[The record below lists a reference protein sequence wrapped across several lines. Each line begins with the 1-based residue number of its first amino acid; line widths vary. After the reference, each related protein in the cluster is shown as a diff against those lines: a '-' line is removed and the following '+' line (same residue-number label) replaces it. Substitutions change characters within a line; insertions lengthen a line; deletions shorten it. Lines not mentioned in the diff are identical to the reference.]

1 MHTLLKRLA
10 ISTLLIAI
18 GFAGG
23 TIFGFINGFGAFAL
37 IDGAPQGAS
46 AVAKLNALAAEKTD
60 PVKIVLEYDVDQS
73 LAFYSMLSEVWW
85 FPLYQSGLLLLDPND
100 SEKYIRRVASYRKI
114 HPSPSRE
121 DMFDKIPEGKEQYTS
136 DYHEL
141 AFGIREHHR
150 RINKVVDKYADKQ
163 PN

>member
-1 MHTLLKRLA
+1 MNTHLKQLA
-10 ISTLLIAI
+10 ISTLLIMI

-23 TIFGFINGFGAFAL
+23 AIFGFINGLGASAL

-46 AVAKLNALAAEKTD
+46 AVLKLNALAAEKIE
-60 PVKIVLEYDVDQS
+60 PVRIVLEYDVDQS
-73 LAFYSMLSEVWW
+73 LAFHSILSETWW
-85 FPLYQSGLLLLDPND
+85 FPLYQEGFLLTDPED
-100 SEKYIRRVASYRKI
+100 SKKYIQLVANYRKT

-121 DMFDKIPEGKEQYTS
+121 DVFDKIPEGKEQYAS

-150 RINKVVDKYADKQ
+150 RINEMVNKYADK
-163 PN
+163 